1 MHTLLY
7 EAKFM
12 NNQFNLHTENS
23 RIHDKREESMNRLDS
38 ADIRNNRL
46 FTITVTA
53 VIAIAFWFV
62 LVNPFSFY
70 IPETFLA
77 ISCIALMVIS
87 YLNKR
92 ELGLSSF
99 GCVAYVVGCLVVGL
113 GLTFGFYNSSAG
125 EYVETNMLLG
135 VFEKHQESL
144 SPEQLNILKTNTNN
158 LSILRTITI
167 KVS

>member
-7 EAKFM
+7 EVKFM
-12 NNQFNLHTENS
+12 NSQFQSHPEHS

-46 FTITVTA
+46 FTVTVTA
-53 VIAIAFWFV
+53 LIALAFWFV
-62 LVNPFSFY
+62 LVNPFSYY
-70 IPETFLA
+70 IPEAFLA
-77 ISCIALMVIS
+77 ISCLALIVIS

-99 GCVAYVVGCLVVGL
+99 GCLAYVVGCLVVGL

-125 EYVETNMLLG
+125 ESVERSMLLG

-144 SPEQLNILKTNTNN
+144 SPEQLDMLKTNTNN

-167 KVS
+167 KVG

>member
-1 MHTLLY
+1 
-7 EAKFM
+7 M
-12 NNQFNLHTENS
+12 NSQFQSHPEHS
-23 RIHDKREESMNRLDS
+23 RIHDKREEAMNRLDLS
-38 ADIRNNRL
+38 DIRNNRL

-70 IPETFLA
+70 IPEAFLA

-99 GCVAYVVGCLVVGL
+99 GYVFYVVGCLVVGL
-113 GLTFGFYNSSAG
+113 GLSFGFYNSSAG
-125 EYVETNMLLG
+125 ESFEHTMLLG

-144 SPEQLNILKTNTNN
+144 SPEQVNSLNSNSNN

-167 KVS
+167 KVG

>member
-1 MHTLLY
+1 
-7 EAKFM
+7 M
-12 NNQFNLHTENS
+12 NSQFQSHPEHS

-46 FTITVTA
+46 FTVTVTA
-53 VIAIAFWFV
+53 LIALAFWFV
-62 LVNPFSFY
+62 LVNPFSYY
-70 IPETFLA
+70 IPEAFLA
-77 ISCIALMVIS
+77 ISCLALIVIS

-99 GCVAYVVGCLVVGL
+99 GCLAYVVGCLVVGL

-125 EYVETNMLLG
+125 ESVERSMLLG

-144 SPEQLNILKTNTNN
+144 SPEQLDMLKTNTNN

-167 KVS
+167 KVG

>member
-1 MHTLLY
+1 MHALLY
-7 EAKFM
+7 EDSFM
-12 NNQFNLHTENS
+12 NNQFNLHTEHS
-23 RIHDKREESMNRLDS
+23 RIHDKREASMNRLEP

-46 FTITVTA
+46 FTVTTTS

-70 IPETFLA
+70 IPQAFLV
-77 ISCIALMVIS
+77 ISFMTLMVIS

-99 GCVAYVVGCLVVGL
+99 GCVFYVVGCLLVGL

-158 LSILRTITI
+158 LSMLRTITI

>member
-1 MHTLLY
+1 
-7 EAKFM
+7 M
-12 NNQFNLHTENS
+12 NNKFQSHPEHS
-23 RIHDKREESMNRLDS
+23 RIHDKREASMNRLDS

-46 FTITVTA
+46 FTFTFTA
-53 VIAIAFWFV
+53 FIALAFWFV

-70 IPETFLA
+70 IPEAFLA
-77 ISCIALMVIS
+77 SSCIALIVIS

-125 EYVETNMLLG
+125 EYVERSMLLG
-135 VFEKHQESL
+135 VFDKHQESL